1 MEENQAHIPEGW
13 INVKFKDY
21 IYFQEGPGLTSS
33 LFREVGFP
41 FLNIRCIENGKINK
55 ESCQFI
61 SSEIA
66 NGIYIHF
73 QLEENDLVVS
83 TSGTLGKKA
92 FITNNDLP
100 LLLNTSIIRFKPLD
114 DQKISLAFL
123 NQLLEDY
130 DFLYDLYSQSTGS
143 AQVNVGPTHLKK
155 LNIKIP
161 SSVQEQTL
169 IATILS
175 KVDDAITKTE
185 QLIAKYTRIKTGLMQ
200 DLLTK
205 GIDENGNIRSEETH
219 EFKDS
224 ALGRIPKEWECE
236 KLISYCQ
243 KIQDGTH
250 FSPKTDTNG
259 RYKYVT
265 SKNIR
270 MGYLDLSN
278 LEFINEEAHNKI
290 YKRCSIK
297 FGDVLLTK
305 DGASTGN
312 ICLNNLKEEFSLL
325 SSVALI
331 RGKAGVLKNEFI
343 FQFFMEESGQK
354 SLIGQMSGN
363 AIPRITLTKINN
375 TFIKVPSFK
384 EQEVIVQKLKPQ
396 DELINEE
403 KIKLTKLQSLKTGL
417 MQDLLS
423 GKVRVNRLIKETASV

>member
-1 MEENQAHIPEGW
+1 
-13 INVKFKDY
+13 
-21 IYFQEGPGLTSS
+21 
-33 LFREVGFP
+33 
-41 FLNIRCIENGKINK
+41 
-55 ESCQFI
+55 
-61 SSEIA
+61 
-66 NGIYIHF
+66 
-73 QLEENDLVVS
+73 
-83 TSGTLGKKA
+83 
-92 FITNNDLP
+92 
-100 LLLNTSIIRFKPLD
+100 
-114 DQKISLAFL
+114 
-123 NQLLEDY
+123 
-130 DFLYDLYSQSTGS
+130 
-143 AQVNVGPTHLKK
+143 
-155 LNIKIP
+155 
-161 SSVQEQTL
+161 
-169 IATILS
+169 
-175 KVDDAITKTE
+175 
-185 QLIAKYTRIKTGLMQ
+185 MQ

-205 GIDENGNIRSEETH
+205 GIDENGTIRSEATH

-224 ALGRIPKEWECE
+224 PLGRIPKEWECA
-236 KLISYCQ
+236 KLILYCQ

-259 RYKYVT
+259 KYKYVT

-290 YKRCSIK
+290 YKRCSIE

-384 EQEVIVQKLKPQ
+384 EQEVIVQKLNPQ
-396 DELINEE
+396 DLLINEE

-423 GKVRVNRLIKETASV
+423 GRVRVNKLIKTAANETASI

>member
-1 MEENQAHIPEGW
+1 MEENQAYIPEGW
-13 INVKFKDY
+13 TKILFGDAIQVVKNGFSGVQVNYITPFAVTRIETISNGNVDF
-21 IYFQEGPGLTSS
+21 
-33 LFREVGFP
+33 
-41 FLNIRCIENGKINK
+41 GKIGFVNRIPEVYK
-55 ESCQFI
+55 LTNGDILLSNI
-61 SSEIA
+61 NSVKHIGKIAYYDKDEILFHGM
-66 NGIYIHF
+66 N
-73 QLEENDLVVS
+73 
-83 TSGTLGKKA
+83 
-92 FITNNDLP
+92 
-100 LLLNTSIIRFKPLD
+100 LLLLRFHKEIDKKFIYYYLLTRKKWFEKEATQAINQASINQNT
-114 DQKISLAFL
+114 
-123 NQLLEDY
+123 
-130 DFLYDLYSQSTGS
+130 
-143 AQVNVGPTHLKK
+143 LKK
-155 LNIKIP
+155 HLLLTIP
-161 SSVQEQTL
+161 KSTTEQTQ
-169 IATILS
+169 IATILT
-175 KVDDAITKTE
+175 KVDEAITKTE

-259 RYKYVT
+259 KYKYVT

-423 GKVRVNRLIKETASV
+423 GKVRVNHLIKETESV